1 MSSTASQP
9 AMSDQTTEEFAER
22 LFGASLHAF
31 DVLAV
36 FIGDRLGWY
45 RALAEGPATPAE
57 LVARAGGTER
67 YAREWLEQQAAS
79 GYLTVG
85 EGGRFILPAG
95 AAEVLTNPDSLSYLA
110 PLARMLGAAATQ
122 LPALVSA
129 YRTGGGV
136 SWEQYGPDMRE
147 AQADMNRPIFL
158 RQLGPTLASVPVVDD
173 VLRRP
178 GARIADVGCGSGW
191 SSIALASAYPGSSVD
206 GWDVDAPSIDLA
218 NAAAKSSAVDSR
230 VSFTVGDAAQLA
242 EGAYDAVF
250 AFECIHDMPAPVE
263 VLAGM
268 RRAARDGGVVVV
280 MDEAVGE
287 TFEAPATEVDRL
299 MYGYSLLVCL
309 PDGLSAPSSVGTGTV
324 MRPSVLRGYAQAAGF
339 SDIEVL
345 DTDEFG
351 FFRFYRL
358 LP

>member
-1 MSSTASQP
+1 
-9 AMSDQTTEEFAER
+9 
-22 LFGASLHAF
+22 
-31 DVLAV
+31 
-36 FIGDRLGWY
+36 
-45 RALAEGPATPAE
+45 
-57 LVARAGGTER
+57 
-67 YAREWLEQQAAS
+67 
-79 GYLTVG
+79 
-85 EGGRFILPAG
+85 
-95 AAEVLTNPDSLSYLA
+95 
-110 PLARMLGAAATQ
+110 
-122 LPALVSA
+122 
-129 YRTGGGV
+129 
-136 SWEQYGPDMRE
+136 
-147 AQADMNRPIFL
+147 MNRPIFL

-287 TFEAPATEVDRL
+287 TFEAPANEVDRL